1 MHFIKIP
8 TTLYHMFLSSVA
20 YYLYRINRLR
30 LMSKP
35 MLCKGIRSECNF
47 SFYFVLVKNKKYKQ
61 KISVILI
68 ESYSLAK
75 YFVRSLTGF
84 RSNRLTHDFCRE
96 KARERERGV
105 GREGEKNL
113 LKFNFFVRVL
123 IHLCAEARERK
134 KERERQQKNYK
145 IKLKLLLALRKFPN
159 SQQKKKES
167 GEGDGEG
174 GSGAATS
181 RKAARKILNRIKM
194 HSSSND
200 TDTAKKKRAKSGQEQ
215 QAETQR
221 GGK

>member
-8 TTLYHMFLSSVA
+8 TTLYYMFLSSVA

-96 KARERERGV
+96 KARERERERGGERGGKKLAQV
-105 GREGEKNL
+105 QFLCSCFNPFMCRGERE
-113 LKFNFFVRVL
+113 
-123 IHLCAEARERK
+123 
-134 KERERQQKNYK
+134 KERERE
-145 IKLKLLLALRKFPN
+145 A
-159 SQQKKKES
+159 
-167 GEGDGEG
+167 
-174 GSGAATS
+174 
-181 RKAARKILNRIKM
+181 
-194 HSSSND
+194 
-200 TDTAKKKRAKSGQEQ
+200 AKKLQNKVETFASLAKIPKLAAEKERERRRGWRRGEWGSHKQKSGPKD
-215 QAETQR
+215 TQSN
-221 GGK
+221 